1 MPRSR
6 NGTSPTAPLLGGRGM
21 VLVVED
27 EPSLRVLIRRMLD
40 LYRLASREAA
50 SAEDA
55 IIMAQTAELPIDAV
69 LTDLQLPEMTGLELA
84 AQVQALRPGL
94 PFVFMSGY
102 PRETAFGSSPSD
114 YCNAEFLQKPFT
126 PAQLGEVMRRVIQR
140 RTLPPNDITVT
151 PPP

>member
-6 NGTSPTAPLLGGRGM
+6 ISAAPVAPLPRGRGI

-40 LYRLASREAA
+40 LHRLAAQDAA

-55 IIMAQTAELPIDAV
+55 IVIAQSSEPIDVV

-84 AQVQALRPGL
+84 AKVQALRPGL

-102 PRETAFGSSPSD
+102 PRETAFGCSPSD
-114 YCNAEFLQKPFT
+114 YCHAEFLQKPFS
-126 PAQLGEVMRRVIQR
+126 PAQLGEVMRRVI
-140 RTLPPNDITVT
+140 RTRTPPPNDTTET

>member
-1 MPRSR
+1 
-6 NGTSPTAPLLGGRGM
+6 M

-40 LYRLASREAA
+40 LHRLASQEAA

-55 IIMAQTAELPIDAV
+55 IIMAQSAELPIDAV

-84 AQVQALRPGL
+84 AKVQSLRPGL

-102 PRETAFGSSPSD
+102 PRETAFGCSPSV
-114 YCNAEFLQKPFT
+114 YRHAEFLQKPFS
-126 PAQLGEVMRRVIQR
+126 PAQLGDVMRRVIQAR
-140 RTLPPNDITVT
+140 T
-151 PPP
+151 PPTNDTTDVPPT